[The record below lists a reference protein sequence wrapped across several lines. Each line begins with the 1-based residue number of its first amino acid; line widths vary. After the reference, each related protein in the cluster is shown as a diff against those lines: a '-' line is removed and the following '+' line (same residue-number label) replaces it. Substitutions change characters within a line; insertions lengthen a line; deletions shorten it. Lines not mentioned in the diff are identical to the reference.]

1 MQNISFDEIGKRV
14 TAANSIIVVS
24 HDRPDGDALGST
36 LAMGRLL
43 ELQGK
48 QVIRI
53 NADPVPEAL
62 SFLPDADKMERP
74 AGELFADLVFVLDAG
89 GRKRISEPVWEILPK
104 SVPVVCIDHHLSHEP
119 YGDFRW
125 VDANSPATGQMIAEL
140 ADACRWPMDLAIA
153 ENLYVAISTDTGHF
167 RYAATT
173 GKTLRIVADLLD
185 RGVDTHRYNVLL
197 NESFPPRC
205 LDLVEEILP
214 KVRRDLGGRCSSFRL
229 TRETSTR
236 LGLEGDDS
244 SLLVSLLRSIKG
256 ASITIVFEE
265 LSDGRIRVSSR
276 SKDEALSVAKV
287 CEAFGGGGHFLAA
300 GARLPGPIE
309 VAEALFLEKVEEL
322 FGPIFAK
329 SKPSGAEQ
337 M

>member
-1 MQNISFDEIGKRV
+1 MQNVSFDEIGQRV
-14 TAANSIIVVS
+14 KAATTIIVVS

-48 QVIRI
+48 QVIRL

-62 SFLPDADKMERP
+62 SFLPDAEKLKQPDKLL
-74 AGELFADLVFVLDAG
+74 AADLIFVLDAG
-89 GRKRISEPVWEILPK
+89 GRKRVSETVWEVLPK
-104 SVPVVCIDHHLSHEP
+104 SVPVICIDHHLSHEP
-119 YGDFRW
+119 FGDFRW
-125 VDANSPATGQMIAEL
+125 VDPTSPATGQMISEL
-140 ADACRWPMDLAIA
+140 TDACGWPMDLAIA

-167 RYAATT
+167 RYASTT

-185 RGVDTHRYNVLL
+185 LGVDTHRYNVLL

-214 KVRRDLGGRCSSFRL
+214 KVRRDLDGRCLSFRL

-265 LSDGRIRVSSR
+265 LGDGRIRVSSR
-276 SKDEALSVAKV
+276 SKDETLSVAKV
-287 CEAFGGGGHFLAA
+287 CEAFGGGGHLLAA
-300 GARLPGPIE
+300 GARLLGPIE
-309 VAEALFLEKVEEL
+309 MAEDLFLEKVAEL
-322 FGPIFAK
+322 FGPLL
-329 SKPSGAEQ
+329 PE
-337 M
+337 

>member
-1 MQNISFDEIGKRV
+1 MQNISFEEIGNRV
-14 TAANSIIVVS
+14 AAANRCIVVS

-36 LAMGRLL
+36 LAMARLL

-48 QVIRI
+48 QVIRL

-62 SFLPDADKMERP
+62 AFLPDAEKLERP
-74 AGELFADLVFVLDAG
+74 GEALVADLIFVLDAG
-89 GRKRISEPVWEILPK
+89 GRKRVSETIWNVLPR
-104 SVPVVCIDHHLSHEP
+104 SVPVICIDHHLSHEP

-125 VDANSPATGQMIAEL
+125 VDPHSPATGQMIFEL
-140 ADACRWPMDLAIA
+140 AEACGWTLDLTIA

-167 RYAATT
+167 RYASTT
-173 GKTLRIVADLLD
+173 GKTLRTVADLLD

-214 KVRRDLGGRCSSFRL
+214 IVRRDLGGRCLSFRL
-229 TRETSTR
+229 TRETSAR

-265 LSDGRIRVSSR
+265 LGDGRIRVSSR
-276 SKDEALSVAKV
+276 SKDESLSVAKV

-300 GARLPGPIE
+300 GARLAGPID
-309 VAEALFLEKVEEL
+309 VAEGAFLAKVEEL
-322 FGPIFAK
+322 FRPLL
-329 SKPSGAEQ
+329 SDSV
-337 M
+337 